1 MKNLDCNQIMIFINL
16 ELIGEE
22 KKYIYSKKNLKKNY
36 AIWWNHLMQC
46 GF

>member
-1 MKNLDCNQIMIFINL
+1 MIFINL

-36 AIWWNHLMQC
+36 AIW
-46 GF
+46 